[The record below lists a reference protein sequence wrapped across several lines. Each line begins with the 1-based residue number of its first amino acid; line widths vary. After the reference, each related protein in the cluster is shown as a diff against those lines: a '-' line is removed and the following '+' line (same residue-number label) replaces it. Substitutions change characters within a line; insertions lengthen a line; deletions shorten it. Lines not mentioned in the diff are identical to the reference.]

1 MVMQEAFCVMD
12 RNGFRFTVQKSNV
25 LQAHV
30 YLKKELF
37 SFFDCE
43 TKQQFGVNLSV
54 LLECLN
60 IFNSSSNFVALQISY
75 AGHGRPLLLEMA
87 DGGVVSSS
95 GVATIDN
102 EDPVDF
108 CWQDNPVV
116 HRAIIQSTP
125 LREALT
131 ELNWWGTSLQL
142 RVSPNA
148 PHIQMTSKG
157 QNGTCEIQFPSSC
170 EAIDEFSSRE
180 DKSTTYRFTLIQSVF
195 KALGLSEKVCL
206 RVNEVGML
214 SLQLMIRDDSPI
226 TTFVEFLI
234 CADIVEDDL
243 SLTGQQG

>member
-1 MVMQEAFCVMD
+1 M
-12 RNGFRFTVQKSNV
+12 
-25 LQAHV
+25 
-30 YLKKELF
+30 
-37 SFFDCE
+37 
-43 TKQQFGVNLSV
+43 
-54 LLECLN
+54 
-60 IFNSSSNFVALQISY
+60 
-75 AGHGRPLLLEMA
+75 
-87 DGGVVSSS
+87 VSSS